1 MRSVVQQY
9 IKRQRAAH
17 SRIARRRRRREYCCD
32 LDRSVRSGQ
41 QRCLRFSLGGSD
53 KVTGGQHSA
62 TDQHWTPRYKYN
74 GTQQPV
80 LTGSQQSCLRS
91 GIEDREGIGML
102 RQLKQVPHAQLVVP
116 PTRCAC
122 AAEMEE

>member
-9 IKRQRAAH
+9 IKRQHAAH
-17 SRIARRRRRREYCCD
+17 HAWHSVSDEGSTAARP
-32 LDRSVRSGQ
+32 LGAQ
-41 QRCLRFSLGGSD
+41 WQRCLRFSLGGSD
-53 KVTGGQHSA
+53 HIFQHSV

-102 RQLKQVPHAQLVVP
+102 RQLKHVPHAQLVVP